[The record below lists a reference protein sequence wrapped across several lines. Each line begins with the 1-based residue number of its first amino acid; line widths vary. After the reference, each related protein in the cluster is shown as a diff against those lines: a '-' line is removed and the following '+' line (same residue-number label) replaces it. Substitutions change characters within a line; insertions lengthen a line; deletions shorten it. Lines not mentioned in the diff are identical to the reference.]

1 MQALKTLQHQVVRE
15 PIFTKHMTV
24 RSCCQ
29 FYTDLNTTIPKQ
41 TKSIA
46 RRISSCKAQ
55 ILLGN

>member
-1 MQALKTLQHQVVRE
+1 MDFHASTETLQHQAVRE

-29 FYTDLNTTIPKQ
+29 LYTDLNTTIPKQ

-46 RRISSCKAQ
+46 R
-55 ILLGN
+55 